1 MMKMFKKKD
10 GDPKKPKAATKKPV
24 VKAKVVVKEKPM
36 ATPSPKKAYT
46 PTPAQKKKS
55 AEAGRAA
62 AEKSRAEGK
71 KMGAF
76 NRFIER
82 ERQSLDNDIMSMP
95 YTKGANITKENR
107 YRGLSDKKLGKS
119 RYF

>member
-1 MMKMFKKKD
+1 MMKMYKKMD
-10 GDPKKPKAATKKPV
+10 GDKKPKAAAKPT
-24 VKAKVVVKEKPM
+24 VKAKVVVKVKP
-36 ATPSPKKAYT
+36 ATAPSPKKAYT

-76 NRFIER
+76 NKFIER
-82 ERQSLDNDIMSMP
+82 ERQSLDNDAMSMP
-95 YTKGANITKENR
+95 YTKGANITKDNR
-107 YRGLSDKKLGKS
+107 YRGLSDKQLGKS
-119 RYF
+119 RYGQF